1 MAGESAGTI
10 NLDLVVNQNGF
21 ERQMKGIQGLAKKAG
36 AALAAAFAVKKLV
49 DFGKSCIEL
58 GSDLAEVQNV
68 VDVTFPRMSQQVDA
82 FAKSAAASFGLS
94 ETMAK
99 KFTGTFGAMS
109 KAFGFSEKA
118 AYEMSTTLTGLS
130 GDVASFYNISQDEAY
145 TKLKSVFTGETES
158 LKDLGVVM
166 TQSAL
171 DAFALANGFGKVTAK
186 MSEAEKVALRYQFVQ
201 DKLASAQGDFTRTAG
216 GWANQVRILK
226 LQFDS
231 LKATI
236 GQGLINLLTPVIKVL
251 NTLIGKLMSLAN
263 AFKSFTEMVTGNKG
277 TSGGAKVTTA
287 GMEAIGSAADSAGEA
302 VGGVGKAAK
311 EAKKALLGIDEL
323 NILSAPDAGSS
334 DDGISADEFDMG
346 DATAPVDE
354 MEDKY
359 KEFRDLMAKLFQ
371 PFKSAWA
378 AEGQNTVNAIK
389 GAFESIGETIKSIGR
404 SFAEVWTNG
413 TGEAILTR
421 LLQLL
426 QVIFNTVGD
435 ISDAFRT
442 AWETDGLGT
451 AVIQSIA
458 DQFLNILTLLRD
470 IGQAFRDVWNN
481 GSGVEICTTILN
493 IFKNIHDT
501 IGNIIRR
508 LDEAWNANGNGK
520 RMIQG
525 ILDIVQVVLSFI
537 ERITQATAD
546 WAAKLDFEPLIHS
559 IADVIESIKPILKAI
574 GEVFSDIWEK
584 NILPAAKWLIETGIP
599 TVIEMLSK
607 VFKFLGE
614 HETLVKVITEGVI
627 AFVAAFKTVSMV
639 ASVVKKVS
647 DIGKTIGTGFKAL
660 TDGIKF
666 ASELFE
672 KFGPA
677 IGKIKSVLKGLFGLI
692 TAHPVITVIAAVIG
706 AVILLY
712 TKCEWFRDA
721 VNAVWEAI
729 KTAFHAVWSGIVD
742 FFTVT
747 IPSAIDGVK
756 ETLNRWSEW
765 WSGLWQQISDFFSGI
780 WDGIVTFFTST
791 IPNAWNSLMDFFNG
805 IPEWWA
811 GLWQRVSDFFVDGW
825 NAMLETG
832 TAIWNTIKD
841 TVNEIFTAIK
851 DKLSEIWDNVKQ
863 AAEEKW
869 TAIKTWV
876 LQTWENIKTK
886 AGEIFTAIKDHLFQI
901 WESVKQTIEEKW
913 NAIKEWFTQTWE
925 GLKEK
930 AREIF
935 EALREKLSEI
945 WDSVKKTVEEKWTAI
960 KIWFEGIWKKIKD
973 VFKLDEML
981 QIGKNIIDNLWKGM
995 KSIWNSVTGWLDGI
1009 VKFIQDK
1016 WKAVCDFVTKIFNKS
1031 KEADDV
1037 DTGSSS
1043 KSKSRSRGSSSG
1055 PATGPGR
1062 TISGHATGGF
1072 PKSGEMFVARE
1083 DGIPEMV
1090 GSWGGKAAV
1099 ANNEQITQGIAQAVR
1114 SGMGAV
1120 MAPLISRM
1128 GTLVERQTPRLAM
1141 TGSTKDDSS
1150 ESKLS
1155 RGRNNPGDEAGE
1167 RSISLEELKT
1177 ALSETVK
1184 LFASLIPQQ
1193 PRYAADTGDIVI
1205 PIYLDGGMLDEV
1217 IITAQQRKALRSGGR

>member
-21 ERQMKGIQGLAKKAG
+21 ERQMRGIQGLAKKAG
-36 AALAAAFAVKKLV
+36 VALAAAFAVKKLV
-49 DFGKSCIEL
+49 NFGAKSIK
-58 GSDLAEVQNV
+58 LAEIQQEAEKKLETVMRQ
-68 VDVTFPRMSQQVDA
+68 RMKATDGAIQSIKDFASAQQ
-82 FAKSAAASFGLS
+82 
-94 ETMAK
+94 
-99 KFTGTFGAMS
+99 
-109 KAFGFSEKA
+109 
-118 AYEMSTTLTGLS
+118 
-130 GDVASFYNISQDEAY
+130 Q
-145 TKLKSVFTGETES
+145 
-158 LKDLGVVM
+158 LGVVGDEVQLAGAQQLSTFLQSKRALETLIPAM
-166 TQSAL
+166 NNLAVQQNGVNVSSGNMVEIGNLMGKVMQGQTSAL
-171 DAFALANGFGKVTAK
+171 TRVGITFTDAEEQALKYGNEVERAAMLAQVITNNVGEMNQALANTPSGQIQQLKNNFGDMMEVIGAGLQN
-186 MSEAEKVALRYQFVQ
+186 AL
-201 DKLASAQGDFTRTAG
+201 LPA
-216 GWANQVRILK
+216 
-226 LQFDS
+226 
-231 LKATI
+231 
-236 GQGLINLLTPVIKVL
+236 IKVI

-277 TSGGAKVTTA
+277 TGGGAKVTTA
-287 GMEAIGSAADSAGEA
+287 GIEAIGSAADSAGAA

-311 EAKKALLGIDEL
+311 EAKKALLGFDEL
-323 NILSAPDAGSS
+323 NILSAPDTGDSGG
-334 DDGISADEFDMG
+334 DGGGISADEFDMG
-346 DATAPVDE
+346 DVTTPVDE

-389 GAFESIGETIKSIGR
+389 GAFESIGETLKSIGR

-413 TGEAILTR
+413 TGEVILTR

-426 QVIFNTVGD
+426 QVIFNTIGD

-451 AVIQSIA
+451 AAIQSIA

-481 GSGVEICTTILN
+481 GTGVEICTTILN

-525 ILDIVQVVLSFI
+525 ILDIVQVILSFI
-537 ERITQATAD
+537 ERITQTTAD

-559 IADVIESIKPILKAI
+559 IADVIESIKPILEAI

-639 ASVVKKVS
+639 ASIFKKVA
-647 DIGKTIGTGFKAL
+647 DIGETISAGFEAL
-660 TDGIKF
+660 TNGTEFVSD
-666 ASELFE
+666 LFE

-677 IGKIKSVLKGLFGLI
+677 IGKIKSALKGLFGLI
-692 TAHPVITVIAAVIG
+692 TAHPVIAVIAAVIG

-729 KTAFHAVWSGIVD
+729 KTAFHDVWSGIVD

-747 IPSAIDGVK
+747 IPNAIDGVK

-780 WDGIVTFFTST
+780 WDGIVAFFTNT

-805 IPEWWA
+805 IPAWWA
-811 GLWQRVSDFFVDGW
+811 RLWQRVSDFFVDGW
-825 NAMLETG
+825 NAILETG

-851 DKLSEIWDNVKQ
+851 DKLSEIW
-863 AAEEKW
+863 
-869 TAIKTWV
+869 
-876 LQTWENIKTK
+876 
-886 AGEIFTAIKDHLFQI
+886 
-901 WESVKQTIEEKW
+901 ESVKLTIETVW
-913 NAIKEWFTQTWE
+913 NGIKEWFTQTWD
-925 GLKEK
+925 GLKAK
-930 AREIF
+930 AIEVF
-935 EALREKLSEI
+935 SALRDSLSQL
-945 WDSVKKTVEEKWTAI
+945 WDSIKQTIEQKWTAI
-960 KIWFEGIWKKIKD
+960 KMWFADIWQKIKN

-981 QIGKNIIDNLWKGM
+981 QIGRDIMNKLKAGM
-995 KSIWNSVTGWLDGI
+995 EGVWNGISTWLDGI

-1043 KSKSRSRGSSSG
+1043 KSKSKSRGSSSG

-1072 PKSGEMFVARE
+1072 PKSGEMFIANE
-1083 DGIPEMV
+1083 NGKPEMV

-1099 ANNEQITQGIAQAVR
+1099 ANNMQITQGIAQAVQA
-1114 SGMGAV
+1114 GMRTTIS
-1120 MAPLISRM
+1120 PLMSKM
-1128 GTLVERQTPRLAM
+1128 GTFVERATPRLAI
-1141 TGSTKDDSS
+1141 TGKNEEQRERKPNNGRDDVNN
-1150 ESKLS
+1150 EKSKQGLTLEDL
-1155 RGRNNPGDEAGE
+1155 RGALAE
-1167 RSISLEELKT
+1167 T
-1177 ALSETVK
+1177 AK
-1184 LFASLIPQQ
+1184 MIASLIPQQ
-1193 PRYAADTGDIVI
+1193 PQYSADTGTIVI